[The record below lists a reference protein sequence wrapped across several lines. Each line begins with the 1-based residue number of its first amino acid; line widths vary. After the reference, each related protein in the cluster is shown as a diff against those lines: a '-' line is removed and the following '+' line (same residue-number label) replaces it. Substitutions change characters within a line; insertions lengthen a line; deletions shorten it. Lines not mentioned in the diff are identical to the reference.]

1 MPSPAVQDAGGVGA
15 TPSAEAVEAFLMEP
29 KVQAPH
35 DAARDWADL
44 SGRWGHQHSAM
55 PDGLAGIGA
64 RGQEPVAPGPTLADV
79 QADRDYERRR
89 ANEAQAQLKAIAA
102 ALDEDPER
110 SPAWDD
116 NDQPIPLVR
125 RVEVALM
132 PSESQQ
138 VADLRASFRGIE
150 QQLGDVDGALHALG
164 SYGLTSTK
172 ERLLQV
178 LPVEDRR
185 ALLELD
191 AAELRASL
199 ARLKARRLN
208 PPPAER
214 VAEYQRKLD
223 IVEAKLCSLDH
234 VPDAGKMVNG

>member
-15 TPSAEAVEAFLMEP
+15 TPSAEAVEAFLMES

-35 DAARDWADL
+35 DAARDWAEL

-89 ANEAQAQLKAIAA
+89 ANDAQAQLKAIAA

-132 PSESQQ
+132 PE
-138 VADLRASFRGIE
+138 GMGNTWIE
-150 QQLGDVDGALHALG
+150 RKIMGHLD
-164 SYGLTSTK
+164 SYGVPTERNGITLTLAS
-172 ERLLQV
+172 RV
-178 LPVEDRR
+178 AV
-185 ALLELD
+185 
-191 AAELRASL
+191 AAEGWR
-199 ARLKARRLN
+199 
-208 PPPAER
+208 
-214 VAEYQRKLD
+214 
-223 IVEAKLCSLDH
+223 DH
-234 VPDAGKMVNG
+234 IPEGGKKVNG

>member
-1 MPSPAVQDAGGVGA
+1 MPCPLCGPGRCTAPSRPLQPSPAPKESAGVGA
-15 TPSAEAVEAFLMEP
+15 TPSAEAVDAFLMEP

-55 PDGLAGIGA
+55 PEGLAGIGA

-132 PSESQQ
+132 PE
-138 VADLRASFRGIE
+138 GPGTTWIE
-150 QQLGDVDGALHALG
+150 RKIMGHLD
-164 SYGLTSTK
+164 SYGVPTERNGITLTLAS
-172 ERLLQV
+172 RV
-178 LPVEDRR
+178 AV
-185 ALLELD
+185 
-191 AAELRASL
+191 AAEGWR
-199 ARLKARRLN
+199 
-208 PPPAER
+208 
-214 VAEYQRKLD
+214 
-223 IVEAKLCSLDH
+223 DH
-234 VPDAGKMVNG
+234 IPEGGKMVNG

>member
-1 MPSPAVQDAGGVGA
+1 MPCPLCGPGTCSALSRPLQPSPAPKESAGVGA
-15 TPSAEAVEAFLMEP
+15 TPSAEAVDAFLMEP

-55 PDGLAGIGA
+55 PEGLAGIGA
-64 RGQEPVAPGPTLADV
+64 RGQEPLTPGPTLAEV

-89 ANEAQAQLKAIAA
+89 ANEAIAQLKAITA

-132 PSESQQ
+132 PE
-138 VADLRASFRGIE
+138 GMGNTWIE
-150 QQLGDVDGALHALG
+150 RKIMGHLD
-164 SYGLTSTK
+164 SYGVPTERNGITLTLAS
-172 ERLLQV
+172 RV
-178 LPVEDRR
+178 AV
-185 ALLELD
+185 
-191 AAELRASL
+191 AAEGWR
-199 ARLKARRLN
+199 
-208 PPPAER
+208 
-214 VAEYQRKLD
+214 
-223 IVEAKLCSLDH
+223 DH
-234 VPDAGKMVNG
+234 IPEGGKKVNG